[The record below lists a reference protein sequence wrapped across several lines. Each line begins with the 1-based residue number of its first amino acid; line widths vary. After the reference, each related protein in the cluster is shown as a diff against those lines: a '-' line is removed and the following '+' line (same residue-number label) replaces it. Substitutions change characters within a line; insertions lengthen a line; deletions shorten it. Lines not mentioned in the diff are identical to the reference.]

1 MNNTFDFKRFALY
14 ARKHYWE
21 NKLYYLLLIAGA
33 AVAIFLLT
41 TEPTFTP
48 KFSTPHNPITYIE
61 GRFIRAFIF
70 IGILFTIGVLSRSAA
85 GMQGASFKMSSML
98 LPVSY
103 QERFWFMIINSTIVT
118 IIVFTSIFYAVT
130 LYTESLYLF
139 SDKIYAFKGLLNN
152 GMPNIPAGLTSE
164 TFSSE
169 NIFSL
174 SKLCPTT
181 EKTVHKVGL
190 YSMFISTY
198 LYSIAVLIWGALTLN
213 RIKRYKF
220 AITILAHMVII
231 GALIALMAFITKN
244 VMDGVT
250 YNCDG
255 LVIYSNENTIA
266 ENILYFTPL
275 LLIFPL
281 VYFFVS
287 WKKLKSLEVYN

>member
-1 MNNTFDFKRFALY
+1 MNNTFDIKRFALY

-33 AVAIFLLT
+33 AVAIFLST
-41 TEPTFTP
+41 TELTFTP
-48 KFSTPHNPITYIE
+48 EFSTRNNPISSIE
-61 GRFIRAFIF
+61 NKFIGAFIF
-70 IGILFTIGVLSRSAA
+70 IGAAFTLGVLSRSAA
-85 GMQGASFKMSSML
+85 GIQGASFKMSSML

-118 IIVFTSIFYAVT
+118 IIAFISIFYAVT

-139 SDKIYAFKGLLNN
+139 NDQIVVFKGLMHN
-152 GMPNIPAGLTSE
+152 GMPNIPAELTSE
-164 TFSSE
+164 TYNSG

-174 SKLCPTT
+174 SKLFPTV
-181 EKTVHKVGL
+181 EKTAHKVGL

-220 AITILAHMVII
+220 AITILAHLVIS
-231 GALIALMAFITKN
+231 GALLALMAYITTN
-244 VMDGVT
+244 VMDGLR
-250 YNCDG
+250 YNYDG
-255 LVIYSNENTIA
+255 LVIYPQPNAIV